1 MYYYIKGEYVKKG
14 ESFIVVDAGG
24 VGYKVYTSAMAMGK
38 MPEVGEEVKVYTYL
52 HVREDIFDLYGFPT
66 NEELLMF
73 QSLISVSGVGPK
85 VGLAILSVLTPQEI
99 TVAIVK
105 KDTKAIT
112 KAPGVGPKVAERI
125 ILELKNKVNDME
137 IIPEEYGNFDTTDT
151 ENEAV
156 LALVS
161 LGYSQAEAKKAVGL
175 VSGNLS
181 VEEIIKEALKKLMR

>member
-14 ESFIVVDAGG
+14 ENFVVIEAGG
-24 VGYKVYTSAMAMGK
+24 VGYKIFTSAMAMTK
-38 MPEVGEEVKVYTYL
+38 MPEIGEEAKVYTYL

-73 QSLISVSGVGPK
+73 QNLISVSGVGPK
-85 VGLAILSVLTPQEI
+85 VGLAILSVLSPQEI

-125 ILELKNKVNDME
+125 ILELKNKINDID
-137 IIPEEYGNFDTTDT
+137 IIPDEYTEFVETDT

-161 LGYSQAEAKKAVGL
+161 LGYSQTEAKKAVG
-175 VSGNLS
+175 VIGGNLG
-181 VEEIIKEALKKLMR
+181 VEDIIKEALKKLMR